1 MSNIDT
7 QMNQLLILDRDG
19 VINKSPTFPER
30 YILDRKQ
37 LIVIKKTIEL
47 IVSAQFNNWNICVV
61 TNQQCIAK
69 GLISYEEVMLMH
81 KEINQKITDS
91 GGTELVFYVCPHAE
105 DEKCK
110 CRKPEPGLLLS
121 AMKDDNSQPN
131 RTIFI
136 GDNDYDQLAANN
148 AGIRFK
154 MFDSN
159 FNYATALL

>member
-7 QMNQLLILDRDG
+7 QMNPLLILDRDG

-37 LIVIKKTIEL
+37 LVTIKKTIEL
-47 IVSAQFNNWNICVV
+47 IVFAQLNNWNICVV

-69 GLISYEEVMLMH
+69 GLISYEEVILIH

-91 GGTELVFYVCPHAE
+91 GGTEIVFYVCPHAE
-105 DEKCK
+105 EEKCK

-121 AMKDDNSQPN
+121 AMKDYNSKPN
-131 RTIFI
+131 QTIFI
-136 GDNDYDQLAANN
+136 GDNDYDELAANK

>member
-7 QMNQLLILDRDG
+7 QMNPLLILDRDG

-37 LIVIKKTIEL
+37 LVTIKKTIEL
-47 IVSAQFNNWNICVV
+47 IVFAQLNNWNICVV

-69 GLISYEEVMLMH
+69 GLISYEEVILIH

-121 AMKDDNSQPN
+121 AMKDYNSKPN
-131 RTIFI
+131 QTIFI
-136 GDNDYDQLAANN
+136 GDNDYDELAANK

>member
-1 MSNIDT
+1 
-7 QMNQLLILDRDG
+7 MNPLLILDRDG

-37 LIVIKKTIEL
+37 LVTIKKTIEL
-47 IVSAQFNNWNICVV
+47 IVFAQLNNWNICVV

-69 GLISYEEVMLMH
+69 GLISYEEVILIH

-121 AMKDDNSQPN
+121 AMKDYNSKPN
-131 RTIFI
+131 QTIFI
-136 GDNDYDQLAANN
+136 GDNDYDELAANK